1 VKGVVAPPPVPDGGN
16 PLESRRRSRK
26 TGARSADGAARQRLD
41 LLLLASSRHMGS
53 PDLRAL
59 ISFLRQEDCGFEVH
73 LEMAD
78 PARHPELLELHRLV
92 ATPALVKLS
101 PPPKQVFAGN
111 SLSMQLRNWLPRWQQ
126 MEVVTS
132 LGLSLR
138 TSEIDGSRSRREV
151 QLEDQLLVLRQENE
165 TLIERL
171 GVQERLLRMVA
182 HELRTPL
189 TAAKLALQSHSLGQI
204 DQLRFRD
211 VLERRLNDIEELSSD
226 LLEVGTT
233 RWEALFNPQR
243 LDLGQ
248 VAAEAILELEKL
260 WVGRDLEL
268 VTDIPAD
275 LPDVYADQRR
285 MRQVLLNLLENALKY
300 TPEGGRVT
308 LTLLHRTSQWLQ
320 ASICDSG
327 PGIPTPEQQRI
338 FQDRVRLP
346 QTSGSTSGF
355 GVGLA
360 VCRRI
365 AEVHGGRIWVVSEP
379 GEGAC
384 FHFTVPVW
392 SGQSAPEPPP
402 PAPPSPRTVRPIE
415 PPLAEPAGDSLTKGP
430 TDP

>member
-1 VKGVVAPPPVPDGGN
+1 
-16 PLESRRRSRK
+16 
-26 TGARSADGAARQRLD
+26 
-41 LLLLASSRHMGS
+41 
-53 PDLRAL
+53 
-59 ISFLRQEDCGFEVH
+59 
-73 LEMAD
+73 
-78 PARHPELLELHRLV
+78 
-92 ATPALVKLS
+92 
-101 PPPKQVFAGN
+101 VFAGN
-111 SLSMQLRNWLPRWQQ
+111 TISVQVRNWVPRWKQV
-126 MEVVTS
+126 EVVSS

-138 TSEIDGSRSRREV
+138 PAEIDGSRSQREV

-189 TAAKLALQSHSLGQI
+189 TAAKLALQSHGLGQI
-204 DQLRFRD
+204 DEHRFRD
-211 VLERRLNDIEELSSD
+211 VLNRRLDDIEELSRD

-243 LDLGQ
+243 LALGQ

-260 WVGRDLEL
+260 WVGRNLEL
-268 VTDIPAD
+268 VTDVPAD

-285 MRQVLLNLLENALKY
+285 MRQVLLNLLENAFKF
-300 TPEGGRVT
+300 TPEGGRVS
-308 LTLLHRTSQWLQ
+308 LTLLHRTSQWVQ
-320 ASICDSG
+320 ASVCDTG
-327 PGIPTPEQQRI
+327 PGIPIAEQQRI

-346 QTSGSTSGF
+346 QTSGTASGF
-355 GVGLA
+355 GVGLS

-392 SGQSAPEPPP
+392 TGQSAPPASPEEPDPGQT
-402 PAPPSPRTVRPIE
+402 SP
-415 PPLAEPAGDSLTKGP
+415 
-430 TDP
+430 

>member
-1 VKGVVAPPPVPDGGN
+1 VVPAVGDSHHPSTLQAETGVDAATRQ
-16 PLESRRRSRK
+16 PLK
-26 TGARSADGAARQRLD
+26 
-41 LLLLASSRHMGS
+41 LLLVATRSHLAT
-53 PDLRAL
+53 PDLRNL
-59 ISFLRQEDCGFEVH
+59 ISFLRTEESGFEIS
-73 LEMAD
+73 LEVAD
-78 PARHPELLELHRLV
+78 PAHHPELLELHRLV
-92 ATPALVKLS
+92 ATPALVKLEPLPRQVLAGNTIS
-101 PPPKQVFAGN
+101 LQVRNWVPRWKQV
-111 SLSMQLRNWLPRWQQ
+111 
-126 MEVVTS
+126 EVVSS

-138 TSEIDGSRSRREV
+138 PAEIDGSRSQREV

-189 TAAKLALQSHSLGQI
+189 TVAKLALQSHGLGQI
-204 DQLRFRD
+204 DEHRFRD
-211 VLERRLNDIEELSSD
+211 VLNRRLDDIEELSRD

-243 LDLGQ
+243 LALGK

-260 WVGRDLEL
+260 WVGRNLEL
-268 VTDIPAD
+268 VTDVPAD

-285 MRQVLLNLLENALKY
+285 MRQVLLNLLENAFKF
-300 TPEGGRVT
+300 TPEGGRVS
-308 LTLLHRTSQWLQ
+308 LTLLHRTSQWVQ
-320 ASICDSG
+320 ASVCDTG
-327 PGIPTPEQQRI
+327 PGIPIGEQQRI

-346 QTSGSTSGF
+346 QTSGTTSGF
-355 GVGLA
+355 GVGLS

-392 SGQSAPEPPP
+392 TGQSAPPASPEEPDPGQT
-402 PAPPSPRTVRPIE
+402 SP
-415 PPLAEPAGDSLTKGP
+415 
-430 TDP
+430 

>member
-1 VKGVVAPPPVPDGGN
+1 MGGEAP
-16 PLESRRRSRK
+16 
-26 TGARSADGAARQRLD
+26 ARQRLKF
-41 LLLLASSRHMGS
+41 LLVATRYHLAT
-53 PDLRAL
+53 PDLRNL
-59 ISFLRQEDCGFEVH
+59 IAFLRGEESGFEIS
-73 LEMAD
+73 LEVAD
-78 PARHPELLELHRLV
+78 PALHPELLELHRLV
-92 ATPALVKLS
+92 ATPALVKLE
-101 PPPKQVFAGN
+101 PLPRQVFAGN
-111 SLSMQLRNWLPRWQQ
+111 TISLQVRNLVPRWKQA
-126 MEVVTS
+126 EVVSS

-138 TSEIDGSRSRREV
+138 PAEIDGSRTQREV

-182 HELRTPL
+182 HEVRTPL

-204 DQLRFRD
+204 DEPRFRD
-211 VLERRLNDIEELSSD
+211 VLNRRLDDIEELSRD

-243 LDLGQ
+243 LALGH

-260 WVGRDLEL
+260 WVGRKLEL
-268 VTDIPAD
+268 ITDVPAD

-285 MRQVLLNLLENALKY
+285 MRQVLINLLENAFKF
-300 TPEGGRVT
+300 TPEGGRVS
-308 LTLLHRTSQWLQ
+308 LTLLHRTSQWVQ

-327 PGIPTPEQQRI
+327 PGIPTEEQQRI

-346 QTSGSTSGF
+346 QTSGTASGF
-355 GVGLA
+355 GVGLS

-392 SGQSAPEPPP
+392 NGQSAPVAPPEEPPP
-402 PAPPSPRTVRPIE
+402 
-415 PPLAEPAGDSLTKGP
+415 GP
-430 TDP
+430 TSP